1 MKMRSLERFR
11 LLLSAVVL
19 LSVTPTH
26 HLWASDDP
34 QSRNDVASA
43 SERNGS
49 NSSLL
54 ASTDPISPN
63 AAVPPSA
70 CTPQLYSSDTFVTIV
85 GNGFNGSDTSVID
98 ASHDSFG
105 LNGNNAFNFHL
116 ADDFTVSGSWTP
128 TALTFYAYQTGTYSF
143 PPTSTLTGIPVLALW
158 DGVPGGGGTVIAGPV
173 AGTGFSTGW
182 TNTHRVTSSTLTNA
196 NRPIMY
202 ANVVWPASFP
212 TTLSSGTYWLE
223 WSFTGSLGSLF
234 VPPANLHGTD
244 NARQFDGTNWIDAD
258 MNSTVAGAQHV
269 DFPMAVCGTTT
280 TAPPTVTSISP
291 NVGPTAGGT
300 NLTITGANFS
310 GATAVNFGAAPAT
323 FTVNDPTSISATAP
337 AGTGTV
343 DVVVTTA
350 GGTSAT
356 SAADQFTFSDP
367 PTVTN
372 ISPSYGPDAG
382 GTSVTIT
389 GTNFDNATA
398 VNFGATPAPLFTV
411 NDSTSISATAPA
423 GTGTVDVVVTTAGG
437 TSATSA
443 ADQFTYRTTSS
454 VALTTNC
461 PSVFVAGQ
469 TFSATVAVTGSVP
482 TGNVDFLA
490 GGNGISGC
498 TGIVLNAASASC
510 ATSNLPI
517 GQGAMT
523 ATYGGDANNFPS
535 ASAGLD
541 LTILDPADVIWRNTF
556 EEAVVGCPTE

>member
-1 MKMRSLERFR
+1 MKMRSLERVR

-34 QSRNDVASA
+34 QSPNDVASA

-356 SAADQFTFSDP
+356 SAADQFT
-367 PTVTN
+367 
-372 ISPSYGPDAG
+372 
-382 GTSVTIT
+382 
-389 GTNFDNATA
+389 
-398 VNFGATPAPLFTV
+398 
-411 NDSTSISATAPA
+411 
-423 GTGTVDVVVTTAGG
+423 
-437 TSATSA
+437 
-443 ADQFTYRTTSS
+443 YRTTSS

-556 EEAVVGCPTE
+556 EEAVLGCPTE